1 MTTPLDIPAILLI
14 LATIFGT
21 INYKFVKL
29 PHTIGLMIVALVA
42 SLSLIALD
50 LTFPSLGMSILVN
63 EFLGNIDFNVTLMQ
77 GMLSFLLFAGALH
90 VDLDQLLENKW
101 TILTFASIGVLVSSF
116 VIGGGFWLIS
126 GAVGLSLPFLVC
138 LLLGVMVSPT
148 DPVAVLGVLKT
159 LQVPSPLKAKIAGES
174 LFNDGVAVVL
184 FSVLVSLVFGNGGE
198 EGLETSFQLTS
209 VIWLLTKEALGGLFL
224 GLISGFIAFWLLRQ
238 IDDYVLEVLIT
249 LALVTGAYSIA
260 LHLHLSGPIA
270 MVIAGLLIGNQG
282 TSLAMSETTR
292 MHVEMF
298 WELVDE
304 ILNSVLFLLIGL
316 KIVFL
321 LQHSSYEIAYPLLI
335 GLFIAI
341 TLLSLF
347 ARFLAIAL
355 PVQIK
360 SLNSEVNPGTVPIL
374 TWAGIRGGVSV
385 ALALSL
391 PSSSESELLLFVT
404 YLVVLFSV
412 AIQGLTIENVIK
424 RYYP

>member
-14 LATIFGT
+14 LATIFGA

-29 PHTIGLMIVALVA
+29 PHTIGLMMVALVA

-292 MHVEMF
+292 MHVETF

-321 LQHSSYEIAYPLLI
+321 LQHSSYDIAYPLLI

-347 ARFLAIAL
+347 ARFLAIAV

-404 YLVVLFSV
+404 YLLVLFSV